1 MNHKSILRAA
11 LPFCALVFM
20 LFSCKPVK
28 PLPAAPESGKLA
40 WPEVTR
46 ETKPWTR
53 WWWPASAVG
62 KSDIDTMLDQYAAA
76 GLGGMEVTTIYGA
89 KGYEDKYLVYLTPQW
104 MDLFT

>member
-11 LPFCALVFM
+11 LPFCALLFT

-28 PLPAAPESGKLA
+28 PLPAVPETGKLA

-53 WWWPASAVG
+53 W
-62 KSDIDTMLDQYAAA
+62 
-76 GLGGMEVTTIYGA
+76 
-89 KGYEDKYLVYLTPQW
+89 
-104 MDLFT
+104 